1 MKTGL
6 CALLLLLWACPLQAD
21 QRIWVDARINGQPA
35 RFIFDTGADRVLLFR
50 NGAERLK
57 LKFTQAPADSSGPS
71 GTVGIGETEPCDV
84 RLLGNQLRMSLGV
97 VEMPNYLDMHAD
109 GVLGWGAVQNNI
121 LIIDA
126 LASEV
131 RFAESVPAEA
141 QSNGWTK
148 LRLQKGSGFLCL
160 EIPRGRNP
168 AGVVLVDT
176 GFTGGVAVP
185 PEMWQAWSTVHPHR
199 PTTLDSYFMPG
210 AGLVVKEE
218 TWAGSLQFGPLLLT
232 DVPLIEANQAQLA
245 LGSAGYEAS
254 LGLAALKRLDFIVD
268 GKDGT
273 AYVRLKNTPAPPYQ
287 HNRLGA
293 VFVPP
298 DSTSDELVAHLAND
312 SPAQQ
317 AGICNGDILLKIGNL
332 DATKWRSDP
341 AVSPLSHFW
350 TQPAGTRLDLTFKRQ
365 SATFKTTVMLRRIL
379 GPGQDTPSRANQDS

>member
-1 MKTGL
+1 MRISYIVV
-6 CALLLLLWACPLQAD
+6 LLLAWAGWVQAD
-21 QRIWVDARINGQPA
+21 QRIWVNARINGHSA
-35 RFIFDTGADRVLLFR
+35 RFIFDTGADRLLLFR
-50 NGAERLK
+50 SGAERLK
-57 LKFTQAPADSSGPS
+57 LKFTQAASDSAGPS
-71 GTVGIGETEPCDV
+71 GTVGLGQTEPCDV
-84 RLLGNQLRMSLGV
+84 HLLGNALRMSLGV
-97 VEMPNYLDMHAD
+97 VDMPDYLDMHAD

-126 LASEV
+126 LSSEL
-131 RFAESVPAEA
+131 RFAERLPIEPEA
-141 QSNGWTK
+141 AGWTK
-148 LRLQKGSGFLCL
+148 LRLEPGSGFLSL
-160 EIPRGRNP
+160 EIPRLGSSP
-168 AGVVLVDT
+168 GVILVDT

-185 PEMWQAWSTVHPHR
+185 PEAWRTWKLIHPR
-199 PTTLDSYFMPG
+199 APKTLDSYFMPG

-218 TWAGSLQFGPLLLT
+218 TWAGTLQFGPLLLT

-245 LGSAGYEAS
+245 LGSSAYQAS

-273 AYVRLKNTPAPPYQ
+273 AYVRLKSSPPTPYQ

-298 DSTSDELVAHLAND
+298 DASSNSLVAHLAND

-317 AGICNGDILLKIGNL
+317 AGICDGDVLLKIGDI

-350 TQPAGTRLDLTFKRQ
+350 MQPAGTRLDLTLKRQ
-365 SATFKTTVMLRRIL
+365 SATFKTTVMLRQIL
-379 GPGQDTPSRANQDS
+379 GPGLEPPSRANQDS